1 MTDLAKINENLFYP
15 NGESSSSGEVGGDAK
30 TTGSSTPAT
39 PPTPTTDDN
48 ANEVIVVD
56 ASLEEKR
63 TQLANLR
70 AELEKTEATRL
81 EQVEEKEKDLEN
93 KRILLDKLSEEVASA
108 RRKIQ
113 GEGYGRFGGLRVA

>member
-113 GEGYGRFGGLRVA
+113 G